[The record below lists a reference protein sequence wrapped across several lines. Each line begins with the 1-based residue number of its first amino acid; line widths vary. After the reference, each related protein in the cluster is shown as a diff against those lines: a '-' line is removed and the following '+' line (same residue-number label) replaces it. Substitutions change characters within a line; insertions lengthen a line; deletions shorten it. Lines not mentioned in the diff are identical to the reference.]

1 MKAEERHAL
10 KQNDLASGAS
20 GMAELWRKH
29 GNKVLI
35 VLAVA
40 FLVLAAVRYKRAQA
54 AQQAAQSQAA
64 LVSAWNGV
72 QQVKSLQL
80 NALLGKMDVSKQVE
94 QLESDV
100 NQSVQL
106 VIDNSDASTDATRLA
121 SAWLARGE
129 LFWDLSQLPAASA
142 ATQPSSTQP
151 ALATKTPAQ
160 YMDLANN
167 AYQQVVN
174 SYPGQHVPVTIAR
187 FGLAAI
193 AENKGDFATA
203 RTQYKALIED
213 TNLTAANKSLAEMR
227 LAKLDELEKPMLLL
241 PATQPATKPAM
252 PLSTLPPLDLHM
264 GPQVPTATTKPA
276 TTQP

>member
-1 MKAEERHAL
+1 
-10 KQNDLASGAS
+10 
-20 GMAELWRKH
+20 
-29 GNKVLI
+29 
-35 VLAVA
+35 
-40 FLVLAAVRYKRAQA
+40 
-54 AQQAAQSQAA
+54 
-64 LVSAWNGV
+64 
-72 QQVKSLQL
+72 
-80 NALLGKMDVSKQVE
+80 
-94 QLESDV
+94 
-100 NQSVQL
+100 
-106 VIDNSDASTDATRLA
+106 
-121 SAWLARGE
+121 E
-129 LFWDLSQLPAASA
+129 LFWDLSQLPAAPA

-151 ALATKTPAQ
+151 ALATKTPSQ

-264 GPQVPTATTKPA
+264 GPQIPTATTKPA
-276 TTQP
+276 ATQP